1 MRFNNAV
8 DASRRVEW
16 CLSSLKRE
24 GGDATRALCVRL
36 LQHGT
41 LCAHP
46 TDRRSSFAGHHAASA
61 RRHAP
66 RSGRTIDR
74 SIDRDGGFAW
84 GRRGCDDDDDEWVV
98 WSYDEF
104 EFEFIECIELVGN
117 AQSASLEGG
126 DGVGG
131 VRGDVCV
138 GKRGVGDG

>member
-8 DASRRVEW
+8 DVSCRVVSVVTEEGGGRRDARTLCETFTTRDTVCAPNRPSVVVRGTSRRE
-16 CLSSLKRE
+16 R
-24 GGDATRALCVRL
+24 AT
-36 LQHGT
+36 
-41 LCAHP
+41 
-46 TDRRSSFAGHHAASA
+46 S
-61 RRHAP
+61 
-66 RSGRTIDR
+66 RTAVGSYDR

-104 EFEFIECIELVGN
+104 EFEFIEFIELVGN